1 MKLRSIFV
9 RTSRILKSQ
18 RFGVSPSS
26 IYTDGFYRDAVDRH
40 EAQSAAAVID
50 TICEVF
56 RPASIFDIG
65 CGNGIYLHAAARKGI
80 VAAGCDGS
88 EAGVRL
94 CPSDVFVFQH
104 DLRKPLKLNR
114 RFDLCLC
121 FEVAEHIPANH
132 SALLVESCS
141 GASDTALF
149 SSAPKGQGGHDH
161 INEQPQHFWDALFAR
176 KGFTLDEL
184 STKIVRD
191 LFRERSVVSWLCKN
205 SRVYRRG

>member
-9 RTSRILKSQ
+9 RTSRFLKSQ
-18 RFGVSPSS
+18 RFGFSPSC

-114 RFDLCLC
+114 RFGATAG
-121 FEVAEHIPANH
+121 VAVR
-132 SALLVESCS
+132 SSFFS
-141 GASDTALF
+141 TAGCAFAVSRLR
-149 SSAPKGQGGHDH
+149 SAPR
-161 INEQPQHFWDALFAR
+161 W
-176 KGFTLDEL
+176 
-184 STKIVRD
+184 
-191 LFRERSVVSWLCKN
+191 VSMSL
-205 SRVYRRG
+205 

>member
-9 RTSRILKSQ
+9 RTSRFLKSQ
-18 RFGVSPSS
+18 RFGFSPSC

-65 CGNGIYLHAAARKGI
+65 CGNGIYLH
-80 VAAGCDGS
+80 
-88 EAGVRL
+88 
-94 CPSDVFVFQH
+94 
-104 DLRKPLKLNR
+104 
-114 RFDLCLC
+114 
-121 FEVAEHIPANH
+121 ANH

-176 KGFTLDEL
+176 KGLALDEL

>member
-9 RTSRILKSQ
+9 RTSRFLKSQ
-18 RFGVSPSS
+18 RFGVSPSW

-56 RPASIFDIG
+56 HPASIFDIG
-65 CGNGIYLHAAARKGI
+65 CGNGIYLRAAARRGI

-104 DLRKPLKLNR
+104 ALRKPLKLNR
-114 RFDLCLC
+114 QFDLCLC
-121 FEVAEHIPANH
+121 FEVAKHIPAKH
-132 SALLVESCS
+132 SALLVEPCS

-149 SSAPKGQGGHDH
+149 SSAPKRGAPTTSTNNPSTFGMLSLQEKGSRSTSGR
-161 INEQPQHFWDALFAR
+161 R
-176 KGFTLDEL
+176 KSCVTFSE
-184 STKIVRD
+184 
-191 LFRERSVVSWLCKN
+191 N
-205 SRVYRRG
+205 AA